1 MTKVLGLYYSSH
13 CHLETMA
20 EDVAEGARSAGA
32 IADIRRVPE
41 LDGARFLG
49 SHVAGVAAKLKG

>member
-1 MTKVLGLYYSSH
+1 
-13 CHLETMA
+13 MA